1 MLQLF
6 EQGTI
11 GPVSALAMV
20 QLVATIAVVL
30 VAARFLRASLRG
42 GDA

>member
-20 QLVATIAVVL
+20 QLATTIVVVL
-30 VAARFLRASLRG
+30 VAARFLRASLRRG
-42 GDA
+42 NA